1 MMGMFYMLMMFMHIL
16 SKRFSAAGLR
26 DVIIQSGV
34 VAEGSVDKTLSG
46 KMYNRGIRLY
56 ELAYEAIT
64 IKLFDVIVSTKEES
78 DWIQSNLNDINFA
91 TFWEHEISQTMYNK
105 FLDAREKLKSGEPLQ
120 KFRMS
125 FLEMVE
131 LLLNTIYAI
140 RLGNWELLL
149 ECIRNILPYTF
160 SYDNINYARYLTAML
175 ADMLQLPEDFPEVY
189 KEFMNGNFAAQLTD
203 GSKFSR
209 VETDIE
215 MTLNKDTKTPDECT
229 GFSTN
234 VNAVKRWEIN
244 AA

>member
-1 MMGMFYMLMMFMHIL
+1 MCSFKVVL
-16 SKRFSAAGLR
+16 SQRVRWTKPY
-26 DVIIQSGV
+26 Q
-34 VAEGSVDKTLSG
+34 G
-46 KMYNRGIRLY
+46 KCNRGIRLY

-64 IKLFDVIVSTKEES
+64 RKLFDVIVSTKEEN

-91 TFWEHEISQTMYNK
+91 TFWEHKISQTMCNK
-105 FLDAREKLKSGEPLQ
+105 FLDAREKLKAGEPLQ

-160 SYDNINYARYLTAML
+160 SYDNINYARYLTAIL

-189 KEFMNGNFAAQLTD
+189 KGFMNGNFAAQLTD
-203 GSKFSR
+203 GSKLSC

-215 MTLNKDTKTPDECT
+215 MTLNKDTKTPDGCT

-234 VNAVKRWEIN
+234 VNAIKR
-244 AA
+244 